1 MIQQPATIIALIT
14 VLPLSLVIGRHDRL
28 PHKWQFYFI
37 SHLLSSLL
45 NQIATLIAINVFSS
59 PISVA
64 LLTVPKGLLVTLANG
79 GILQGH
85 QRASHS
91 IFVTFCISTL
101 LIGLSTPEIRN
112 RFSSVGQQQAVNKTP
127 LPSTTSRH
135 NGDSY
140 NGDDGASKSAVYISP
155 KAIRYLAITSF
166 APLLY
171 WFISQLATSP
181 IDINKRIQSLKYYT
195 HSPTVDV
202 VISYFDEEV
211 SAVNHFIKEL
221 RYYPW
226 IKNRDPRFII
236 YSKTPYENM
245 TYTEAEF
252 LKATG
257 ADQVY
262 HMDNKGREAGTYI
275 RHILN
280 TYNATIDPSLAQ
292 SYRPAGLADH
302 TLFMQPVSVLLFCP
316 SYCTQ
321 ADDAISLRF

>member
-1 MIQQPATIIALIT
+1 M
-14 VLPLSLVIGRHDRL
+14 GKHDRL
-28 PHKWQFYFI
+28 PHKWQFYFV
-37 SHLLSSLL
+37 SHLLSSLF
-45 NQIATLIAINVFSS
+45 NQVATLIAINVFSS

-112 RFSSVGQQQAVNKTP
+112 RFKSAGSQQQANKTP
-127 LPSTTSRH
+127 LPSTAPRH
-135 NGDSY
+135 SGDS
-140 NGDDGASKSAVYISP
+140 DEGASSSAVYISP

-166 APLLY
+166 APVLY
-171 WFISQLATSP
+171 WFISQLATGP
-181 IDINKRIQSLKYYT
+181 IDINKRIQTLKYYT

-202 VISYFDEEV
+202 VISYYDEEL
-211 SAVNHFIKEL
+211 SAVNHFINQL

-252 LKATG
+252 LRATG

-280 TYNATIDPSLAQ
+280 TYNASIDPSLAQ

-302 TLFMQPVSVLLFCP
+302 TLFMQPVSILLLFL
-316 SYCTQ
+316 SHFDTFLSR
-321 ADDAISLRF
+321 IV